1 MRNIVDTDTNN
12 PIVNKFTPGEES
24 LISAFDQYLVPICD
38 DYGYEV
44 VASAIAEAQLITQIV
59 GE

>member
-1 MRNIVDTDTNN
+1 MDTDTNN
-12 PIVNKFTPGEES
+12 PIVNKFTPPEES
-24 LISAFDQYLVPICD
+24 LISVFDQYLVPICD
-38 DYGYEV
+38 DYGYEI

>member
-12 PIVNKFTPGEES
+12 PIVNKFTPPDES
-24 LISAFDQYLVPICD
+24 SISAFDQYLVPTCD
-38 DYGYEV
+38 DYGHEIV
-44 VASAIAEAQLITQIV
+44 DSAIAEAQLVNQIV